1 MNAQVTIFSFDETVR
16 TCILGRTTLWRTD
29 MSIAATV
36 ASLERANA
44 AHKAAQAAATPVAR
58 RGMFALVER
67 EHRYSYLC
75 GAYAGHVSYTPAIV
89 SSVTR
94 DGIAKEVRLVGQ
106 SRPLKR
112 RDWRQI
118 NVDSSG
124 RIADPEAVARQ
135 LVDDRGFAIEYR

>member
-1 MNAQVTIFSFDETVR
+1 
-16 TCILGRTTLWRTD
+16 
-29 MSIAATV
+29 MSIASTV
-36 ASLERANA
+36 AALERANA
-44 AHKAAQAAATPVAR
+44 VHKAAQAATTPLAK

-75 GAYAGHVSYTPAIV
+75 GAYAGHVSYTPCIV

-94 DGIAKEVRLVGQ
+94 DGIVKEVRLVGQ
-106 SRPLKR
+106 SWPLKR

-124 RIADPEAVARQ
+124 RIADPEGVARQ
-135 LVDDRGFAIEYR
+135 LVDDRGFAIEYGDKNEAIRAIKAGAGLSN